1 MMETNSYEMIRQII
15 VNDQRG
21 KPKNLK
27 VVVTENSLSDE
38 EKNYIRQAVLD
49 NALKQTNLSPTEL
62 VKELIEAIK
71 IINQA

>member
-1 MMETNSYEMIRQII
+1 METNSYEMIRQII